1 MTMSIAVSDWVQGQ
15 TISGE
20 FVFGYVEHIDVEQ
33 NVAKVHVVKSDNEDS
48 AGRMALAKVHHLR
61 QQADWAP
68 DEEDIRSLIDLAL
81 EAQDQAW
88 FMELSGQLKDTAQGD
103 SKSRKW
109 LWNNNGSR
117 LSHIFE

>member
-1 MTMSIAVSDWVQGQ
+1 MNIAVSDWVQGQ

-20 FVFGYVEHIDVEQ
+20 FIFGYVEQIDSEQ
-33 NVAKVHVVKSDNEDS
+33 GVAKVYVVKSDNEDS
-48 AGRMALAKVHHLR
+48 AGRIALAKPHLLR
-61 QQADWAP
+61 KQAEWIP
-68 DEEDIRSLIDLAL
+68 DEDDIRSLIDLAL
-81 EAQDQAW
+81 AAQDQAW

-117 LSHIFE
+117 LSHIYE